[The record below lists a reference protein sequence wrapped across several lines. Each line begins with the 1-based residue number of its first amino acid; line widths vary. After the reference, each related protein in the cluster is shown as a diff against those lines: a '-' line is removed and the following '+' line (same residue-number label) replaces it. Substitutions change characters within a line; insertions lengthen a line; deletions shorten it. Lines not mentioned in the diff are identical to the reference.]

1 MNGPNGNE
9 PVENNIIK
17 GPWKSKRV
25 KVPDPSVFE
34 LQQDML
40 FAEELCENVMVQ
52 VIYTLGENGIDIGD
66 KEFLQDIAFV
76 IEALKSTLY
85 REMDMPHPLTPII
98 RSISEVSVEGIECSN
113 KCDGETK
120 ATIATKFS
128 INKLSKL
135 LEKIEEDDKP
145 VA

>member
-1 MNGPNGNE
+1 M
-9 PVENNIIK
+9 VQIVSLLI
-17 GPWKSKRV
+17 
-25 KVPDPSVFE
+25 
-34 LQQDML
+34 L
-40 FAEELCENVMVQ
+40 VQ

-66 KEFLQDIAFV
+66 KDFLQDIAFV

-98 RSISEVSVEGIECSN
+98 RSISEVSVEEV
-113 KCDGETK
+113 DDETK

>member
-9 PVENNIIK
+9 PAESNNIIK

-25 KVPDPSVFE
+25 KVPDNSVFE

-40 FAEELCENVMVQ
+40 FVEELCENVMVQ

-85 REMDMPHPLTPII
+85 REMDVPHPLTPII
-98 RSISEVSVEGIECSN
+98 RSISEVSVEEVEGSEKN
-113 KCDGETK
+113 
-120 ATIATKFS
+120 TIATKFS

>member
-25 KVPDPSVFE
+25 KVPDNSVFE

-52 VIYTLGENGIDIGD
+52 VIYTLCENGIDIGD
-66 KEFLQDIAFV
+66 KDFLQDIAFV

-98 RSISEVSVEGIECSN
+98 RSISEVSVEEV
-113 KCDGETK
+113 DDETK

>member
-85 REMDMPHPLTPII
+85 SCLLYTSPSPRDLSTSRMP
-98 RSISEVSVEGIECSN
+98 SS
-113 KCDGETK
+113 
-120 ATIATKFS
+120 A
-128 INKLSKL
+128 
-135 LEKIEEDDKP
+135 
-145 VA
+145 

>member
-25 KVPDPSVFE
+25 KVPDNSVFE

-66 KEFLQDIAFV
+66 KDFLQDIAFV

-98 RSISEVSVEGIECSN
+98 RSISEVSVEEV
-113 KCDGETK
+113 DDETK

-135 LEKIEEDDKP
+135 LEKSEEDDKP

>member
-25 KVPDPSVFE
+25 KVPDNSVFE

-66 KEFLQDIAFV
+66 KDFLQDIAFV

-98 RSISEVSVEGIECSN
+98 RSISEVSVEEV
-113 KCDGETK
+113 DDETK

-128 INKLSKL
+128 IHKLSKL

>member
-9 PVENNIIK
+9 PVENKIIK

-25 KVPDPSVFE
+25 KVPDNSVFE

-66 KEFLQDIAFV
+66 KDFLQDIAFV

-98 RSISEVSVEGIECSN
+98 RSISEVSVEEV
-113 KCDGETK
+113 DDETK

>member
-9 PVENNIIK
+9 TVENNIIK

-25 KVPDPSVFE
+25 KVPDNSVFE

-66 KEFLQDIAFV
+66 KDFLQDIAFV
-76 IEALKSTLY
+76 IEGLKSTLY

-98 RSISEVSVEGIECSN
+98 RSISEVSVEEV
-113 KCDGETK
+113 DDETK

>member
-1 MNGPNGNE
+1 MNGPNGNA
-9 PVENNIIK
+9 PVENNIIN

-25 KVPDPSVFE
+25 KVPDNSVFE

-66 KEFLQDIAFV
+66 KDFLQDIAFV

-98 RSISEVSVEGIECSN
+98 RSISEVSVEEV
-113 KCDGETK
+113 DDETK

>member
-1 MNGPNGNE
+1 MNGPNGNA

-25 KVPDPSVFE
+25 KVPDNSVFE

-66 KEFLQDIAFV
+66 KDFLQDIAFV

-98 RSISEVSVEGIECSN
+98 RSISEVSVEEV
-113 KCDGETK
+113 DDETK

>member
-25 KVPDPSVFE
+25 KVPDNSVFE

-66 KEFLQDIAFV
+66 KDFLQDIAFV

-98 RSISEVSVEGIECSN
+98 RSISEVSVEEV
-113 KCDGETK
+113 DDETK

-135 LEKIEEDDKP
+135 LEKIEDDDKP

>member
-66 KEFLQDIAFV
+66 KDFLQDIAFV

-98 RSISEVSVEGIECSN
+98 RSISEVSVEEV
-113 KCDGETK
+113 DAEPK

>member
-25 KVPDPSVFE
+25 KVPDNSVFE

-66 KEFLQDIAFV
+66 KDFLQDIAFV

-98 RSISEVSVEGIECSN
+98 RSISEVSVEEV
-113 KCDGETK
+113 DDETK

>member
-25 KVPDPSVFE
+25 KVPDNSVFE

-66 KEFLQDIAFV
+66 KDFLQDIAFV

-85 REMDMPHPLTPII
+85 R
-98 RSISEVSVEGIECSN
+98 
-113 KCDGETK
+113 
-120 ATIATKFS
+120 
-128 INKLSKL
+128 
-135 LEKIEEDDKP
+135 
-145 VA
+145 

>member
-25 KVPDPSVFE
+25 KVPDNSVFE

-66 KEFLQDIAFV
+66 KDFLQDIAFV

-98 RSISEVSVEGIECSN
+98 RSISEVSVEEV
-113 KCDGETK
+113 DDETK

-128 INKLSKL
+128 INKLSKF
-135 LEKIEEDDKP
+135 EKSNDRTDGEIILILFL
-145 VA
+145 

>member
-25 KVPDPSVFE
+25 KVPDNSVFE

-66 KEFLQDIAFV
+66 KDFLQDISFV

-98 RSISEVSVEGIECSN
+98 RSISEVSVEEV
-113 KCDGETK
+113 DDETK

>member
-25 KVPDPSVFE
+25 KVPDNSVFE

-66 KEFLQDIAFV
+66 KDFLQDIAFV

-98 RSISEVSVEGIECSN
+98 RSISEVSVEEV
-113 KCDGETK
+113 DDETK

-135 LEKIEEDDKP
+135 L
-145 VA
+145 